1 MLHIS
6 VLGSTGSVGTQ
17 TLDVVSS
24 HPDRFQI
31 VGLVCHTNIA
41 AAAEQAVRFRA
52 RALGA
57 VGASSP
63 DEVERAVASAAAA
76 AGVEN
81 PVEQVFVGPRAAD
94 EVARLEADTVLNAI
108 TGAAGLTATLAALE
122 SGTDVALAN
131 KESLIIGGD
140 VVMEAAAGTGAR
152 LLPVDSEH
160 SAVWQA
166 LRSGRREEVSRL
178 VITASGGPFRGMT
191 QSDLEAV
198 TPGQALKHP
207 TWDMGKVITTNSATL
222 VNKGLEVIEA
232 HLLFDIPYD
241 QISVVVH
248 PQSQVHSMVEYVD
261 GSTIAQVSPPD
272 MKLPIAYALGYEE
285 RLPNITTPNRWDE
298 PTQWTFEPVDHEAFP
313 ALRLAVRA
321 GRLGG
326 TAPAVYN
333 AANEVLVD
341 AFHAGQISFPGIS
354 RGISAALDAHAPQ
367 DGKLTAELVL
377 AADREARELTKRWVA
392 EQASGGGD
400 RA

>member
-17 TLDVVSS
+17 TLDVVSA

-41 AAAEQAVRFRA
+41 AAAAQAVRFRA
-52 RALGA
+52 TALGA
-57 VGASSP
+57 VGAASA

-76 AGVEN
+76 AGVAN
-81 PVEQVFVGPRAAD
+81 PVERVFVGPRAAD
-94 EVARLEADTVLNAI
+94 DVAKLEVDTVLNAI

-122 SGTDVALAN
+122 RGTDVALAN

-140 VVMEAAAGTGAR
+140 VVMEVAARTGAR

-191 QSDLEAV
+191 ESELEAV
-198 TPGQALKHP
+198 TPQQALKHP

-232 HLLFDIPYD
+232 HLLFDIPYE

-248 PQSQVHSMVEYVD
+248 PQSQIHSMVEYVD

-285 RLPNITTPNRWDE
+285 RLSNITAPNRWDE
-298 PTQWTFEPVDHEAFP
+298 PTQWTFEPVDHDAFP

-321 GRLGG
+321 GRIGS

-333 AANEVLVD
+333 AANEILVD
-341 AFHAGQISFPGIS
+341 AFHDGKVSFLDIS
-354 RGISAALDAHAPQ
+354 RGLSAALDAHTPHN
-367 DGKLTAELVL
+367 GKLTAELVL
-377 AADREARELTKRWVA
+377 EADADARTFAQQWVA
-392 EQASGGGD
+392 ERAAHGGEHS
-400 RA
+400 